1 MQRISEPEKDAGSA
15 ILTEEEKTE
24 MKNKCFAA
32 IDLGTNSCRLLIA
45 DENGKYLY
53 NDAVATK
60 LGEGMSLRNKITQE
74 ATDRALACFFAF
86 KQEMDK
92 HNIKAYRA
100 IATAACREAENGAE
114 FVKKVFDE
122 TRIKLE
128 VIDGEEEARLNLIGA
143 RDNVK
148 DNSAKYMV
156 VYDLGG
162 GSTEITLATNEISP
176 KIVHTVSIPWGA
188 RNAGEKF
195 NLASYVPENAE
206 KLHIEILKYT
216 NAFVENSGLREC
228 NGDVCFVATSST
240 PLRLASMIKNFGKY
254 DREAADG
261 VVFTSQEADAAIA
274 KVLSL
279 TREEMAGNKY
289 IGEKRSFIFAPACV
303 IFKTIYDSLGAKE
316 ITASLKSAKDGIIK
330 ELIHNDKTDQ
340 VCQSGVRPTRRDRA
354 C

>member
-1 MQRISEPEKDAGSA
+1 
-15 ILTEEEKTE
+15 

-53 NDAVATK
+53 NEAVPTK
-60 LGEGMSLRNKITQE
+60 LGEGMSRQNKITQE
-74 ATDRALACFFAF
+74 ATDRALSCFFAF

-148 DNSAKYMV
+148 NNSAKYMV

-162 GSTEITLATNEISP
+162 GSTEITLATNEASP
-176 KIVHTVSIPWGA
+176 KILYTVSIPWGA
-188 RNAGEKF
+188 RNASEKF
-195 NLASYVPENAE
+195 NLVSYVPENAE
-206 KLHIEILKYT
+206 KLHAEILKYAD
-216 NAFVENSGLREC
+216 AFVEESGLKDC
-228 NGDVCFVATSST
+228 DGGICFVATSST

-261 VVFTSQEADAAIA
+261 VIFTVKEADAAIA

-303 IFKTIYDSLGAKE
+303 IFKTIYDCLGAKE

-330 ELIHNDKTDQ
+330 ELMSNDKTDQ
-340 VCQSGVRPTRRDRA
+340 VCQSSVRPARRDRA